1 LIMLNQLKSR
11 KCLSSNVVSWKDSTV
26 AGLFE
31 IFVLLSLLLV
41 TTSLSVA
48 QTQLEVQ
55 EDVRAGTLSI
65 ARTLLFISAAV
76 ALLLSTPEQVWTIV
90 VAAGIPAIWFA
101 QQLSGRHLGRLRIGV
116 TLARQLDGFVAVWAK
131 LVAPL
136 RLRPPEIVEEYE
148 QELMDSVEEFSETL
162 VREIMVPRVDIEV
175 VDGHETLEK
184 ALSIFVSSGYSRLP
198 VVGEDVDDIQ
208 GVLYLKDIARIVQQ
222 DPRLLE
228 TKIASEAARS
238 AFFIPETKLVSE
250 LLQELQASRTQMAI
264 ISDEYGGVAG
274 LVTIEDLI
282 EELVGEIT
290 DEYDRE
296 TSGIDRL
303 DDETYRVSPRITLDE
318 LAEQCEM
325 ELEDEDVDTI
335 GGLLTKAIGHLPL
348 GGEVV
353 QVLGLELT
361 AERVDARRGRILSIR
376 VRKLPKD
383 D

>member
-1 LIMLNQLKSR
+1 
-11 KCLSSNVVSWKDSTV
+11 V

-264 ISDEYGGVAG
+264 IADEYGGVAG

-361 AERVDARRGRILSIR
+361 AERVDARLGRILSIR

>member
-1 LIMLNQLKSR
+1 M
-11 KCLSSNVVSWKDSTV
+11 V
-26 AGLFE
+26 GLFE
-31 IFVLLSLLLV
+31 ILVLVSLFLL

-55 EDVRAGTLSI
+55 EDMRAGTLSI
-65 ARTLLFISAAV
+65 ARTLLFIAAAV
-76 ALLLSTPEQVWTIV
+76 ALLLSTPDSVWTIV
-90 VAAGIPAIWFA
+90 VAAGIPTIWFA
-101 QQLSGRHLGRLRIGV
+101 QQLSGRHLGRLGIGV
-116 TLARQLDGFVAVWAK
+116 SLARQLEGFVGVWAK

-228 TKIASEAARS
+228 TKIASEAARA

-264 ISDEYGGVAG
+264 IADEYGGVAG

-318 LAEQCEM
+318 LSEQCDM

-376 VRKLPKD
+376 VRKLPRD